1 MRMDN
6 VLGVLNQQAII
17 LAVQAIQTDDAK
29 LLSEFG
35 LTELDEEM
43 AQQLKALNIEHLNCT
58 HAFRGSL
65 FQVRFDVRQLKN
77 YLKMASEKTR
87 EDDQINKAIRAGL
100 RQPMLEM
107 MKGITRRDFAARR
120 QRMGLPE
127 HSKGRIE
134 GLCEEDELSVL
145 TSWAKLKK
153 DIADPLER
161 LLTLYDQTGIT
172 LDRAWVVINQLD
184 GQQ

>member
-29 LLSEFG
+29 LLSQFG

-43 AQQLKALNIEHLNCT
+43 ARQLKELNIEHLNCT

-65 FQVRFDVRQLKN
+65 FQVRFDVRQLRN

-87 EDDQINKAIRAGL
+87 EDDQINKAIRAGM

-134 GLCEEDELSVL
+134 GLCEEDELAVL
-145 TSWAKLKK
+145 TAWAKLKN
-153 DIADPLER
+153 DQTDPLER
-161 LLTLYDQTGIT
+161 LLTLYDKTGIS

-184 GQQ
+184 GQ